1 MKRVLRAVGPW
12 QFQPLVLAVIMFAL
26 SATYVAGT
34 NTAVNI
40 FRSTAIFMIVLPAIA
55 AGATVF
61 VVLTLG
67 KLWQLRHGIHWTSY
81 LVVLMLAS
89 IPTELIRIFIN
100 HTTENAAADNVT
112 LVGGVFRIFLGLC
125 LAMAVVG
132 SVTNRLQRQ
141 ISLTEDA
148 LELAQRQQIQIIT
161 ADEEARRQ
169 TSALLHDRVQAG
181 LLSSCLELQQFKGS
195 LPSSSVEQLQPIID
209 RLEALRT
216 LDVRSAARALSP
228 NLVDV
233 DLQTAIEELAMQY
246 ETHLVVSV
254 KVAPEIDRDRA
265 QLGQMLLLGVYR
277 IVEQALLNAAVH
289 AHATEVDVVV
299 VRNYNKCL
307 LTVTDNGIGIQG
319 VPSSGT
325 GATLIDTWTRSLNGA
340 WHWESNPAG
349 TGTRLVACLCKPE

>member
-1 MKRVLRAVGPW
+1 MKRVLRAIGPW
-12 QFQPLVLAVIMFAL
+12 QFQPLVLAVIMFAM

-34 NTAVNI
+34 YTAENL
-40 FRSTAIFMIVLPAIA
+40 FRSFAIFTVVFPAIL
-55 AGATVF
+55 AGAAVYL
-61 VVLTLG
+61 VLALG
-67 KLWQLRHGIHWTSY
+67 KRWQLRHGVRWSSY
-81 LVVLMLAS
+81 LIVLLFAA
-89 IPTELIRIFIN
+89 IPVALIRIVIN
-100 HTTENAAADNVT
+100 HTTENGTADNFT
-112 LVGGVFRIFLGLC
+112 LVGGVIRIFLGLC

-141 ISLTEDA
+141 ITLTEDA
-148 LELAQRQQIQIIT
+148 LELAQRQQIQIIA

-195 LPSSSVEQLQPIID
+195 LPMASIEQLQPIID
-209 RLEALRT
+209 RLEALRS

-254 KVAPEIDRDRA
+254 RVSPDIDRDRT
-265 QLGQMLLLGVYR
+265 QLGQMVLLGVYR

-289 AHATEVDVVV
+289 AHASEVEVVV
-299 VRNYNKCL
+299 SRSADECHV
-307 LTVTDNGIGIQG
+307 TVTDDGIGLQG
-319 VPSSGT
+319 EPGRGT

-340 WHWESNPAG
+340 WHWEPNPAG
-349 TGTRLVACLCKPE
+349 NGTQLVASVHKPE